1 MADYS
6 KAKRTEYFA
15 IILGLLL
22 SAVIMIIFSGCGGSP
37 TYGISG
43 IITSGGSALPGVTVT
58 LAGSASMVTT
68 TDTNG
73 KYNFNDVS
81 SGTFTVTPSLTG
93 YVFSPLN
100 RNVWLEGIDAIGFNF
115 SAAGKGRVGATTHTL
130 YLKNDGTVWA
140 WGNNSNGQLGNGTIT
155 QSATPVQINGLSSVV
170 AVAAG
175 YAHTVALK
183 SDGTV
188 WAWGNN
194 SNGQLGN
201 GTTTDNGIPA
211 QISGLSSVATIAA
224 GYAHTIALKSDGT
237 VWAWGNNSN
246 GQLGN
251 GTTTDSG
258 IPVQITGLSGAAAIA
273 AGYAHTV
280 ALMSDGTVWAWGNN
294 SNGQLGDGTTTDR
307 GIPVPT
313 WLTGIAAIA
322 AGHTHTVALR
332 NDITDVSAWA
342 WGNNSNGQL
351 GNGTTTDSAF
361 PVQVSGL
368 SGGTAIAA
376 GSGHTIVLKNDGTV
390 WAWGNNSHGQLGNGS
405 TTNSAIPVPVSGL
418 SSSVL
423 AIAAGYEYTVGLRI
437 DNKVWAWGNNSYGQ
451 LGDGTTTDR
460 WTPVQVQ

>member
-22 SAVIMIIFSGCGGSP
+22 SALIMIILSGCGSSP
-37 TYGISG
+37 TNSISG
-43 IITSGGSALPGVTVT
+43 RITSGGSALPGVTVT

-140 WGNNSNGQLGNGTIT
+140 WGNNSNGQLGNGTMT
-155 QSATPVQINGLSSVV
+155 QSATPVQISGLSSVV

-175 YAHTVALK
+175 YAHTV
-183 SDGTV
+183 
-188 WAWGNN
+188 
-194 SNGQLGN
+194 
-201 GTTTDNGIPA
+201 
-211 QISGLSSVATIAA
+211 
-224 GYAHTIALKSDGT
+224 ALKSDGT

-280 ALMSDGTVWAWGNN
+280 ALMTDGTVWTWGNN
-294 SNGQLGDGTTTDR
+294 SNGQLGDGTTTDSH
-307 GIPVPT
+307 IPLPT
-313 WLTGIAAIA
+313 WLPGVAAIA
-322 AGHTHTVALR
+322 AGHSHTVALM
-332 NDITDVSAWA
+332 NDITNVSVWA

-351 GNGTTTDSAF
+351 GNGTTTDSAA
-361 PVQVSGL
+361 PVHVSNL

-376 GSGHTIVLKNDGTV
+376 GSYHTVALKDDGTV
-390 WAWGNNSHGQLGNGS
+390 WVWGSNIKGQLGNGS
-405 TTNSAIPVPVSGL
+405 TTQSTVPVQISGL
-418 SSSVL
+418 PSVT
-423 AIAAGYEYTVGLRI
+423 AVAAGYTHTVALKSDGT
-437 DNKVWAWGNNSYGQ
+437 VWAWGDNFYGQ
-451 LGDGTTTDR
+451 LGDGTTIDR
-460 WTPVQVQ
+460 WTPVQAQ

>member
-140 WGNNSNGQLGNGTIT
+140 WGNNSNGQLGNGT
-155 QSATPVQINGLSSVV
+155 
-170 AVAAG
+170 
-175 YAHTVALK
+175 
-183 SDGTV
+183 
-188 WAWGNN
+188 
-194 SNGQLGN
+194 
-201 GTTTDNGIPA
+201 
-211 QISGLSSVATIAA
+211 
-224 GYAHTIALKSDGT
+224 
-237 VWAWGNNSN
+237 
-246 GQLGN
+246 
-251 GTTTDSG
+251 
-258 IPVQITGLSGAAAIA
+258 
-273 AGYAHTV
+273 
-280 ALMSDGTVWAWGNN
+280 
-294 SNGQLGDGTTTDR
+294 
-307 GIPVPT
+307 
-313 WLTGIAAIA
+313 
-322 AGHTHTVALR
+322 
-332 NDITDVSAWA
+332 
-342 WGNNSNGQL
+342 
-351 GNGTTTDSAF
+351 TTDSAF